1 MELLL
6 SFEAWLTIG
15 IILAFIEL
23 FVPGGILLNLGLAS
37 IIVAVGIKFGFLDS
51 WVVTL
56 TTWFISASFLLF
68 TFSIVSNRFFKGE
81 QSIDNT
87 DEDLDIYGK
96 TVLVTE
102 TIGPGN
108 QAGRVEFQG
117 SSWSALSDGS
127 IIQAGKQ
134 VTIVCKDNISLIVE
148 PQK

>member
-6 SFEAWLTIG
+6 SYEAWLTIG
-15 IILAFIEL
+15 LVLAFIEL

-37 IIVAVGIKFGFLDS
+37 IVVAIGIKLGILDS
-51 WVVTL
+51 WTVTL

-68 TFSIVSNRFFKGE
+68 AFSVISNRFFKGDE
-81 QSIDNT
+81 SIDNT
-87 DEDLDIYGK
+87 DEDLDIYGRIV
-96 TVLVTE
+96 TVTE

-108 QAGRVEFQG
+108 QPGRVELQG

-127 IIQAGKQ
+127 TIKAGSQ
-134 VTIVCKDNISLIVE
+134 VTVVCKDNISLIVE

>member
-37 IIVAVGIKFGFLDS
+37 IIVAIGIKFGFLDS

-68 TFSIVSNRFFKGE
+68 VFSIVSNRLFRGE
-81 QSIDNT
+81 ESIDNT

-134 VTIVCKDNISLIVE
+134 VTIICKDNISLIVE